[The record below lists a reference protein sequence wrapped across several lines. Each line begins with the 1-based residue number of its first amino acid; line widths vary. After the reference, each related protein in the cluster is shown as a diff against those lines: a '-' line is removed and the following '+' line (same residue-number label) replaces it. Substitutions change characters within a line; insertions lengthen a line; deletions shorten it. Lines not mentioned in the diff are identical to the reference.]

1 MIDRGIFLRERN
13 NRDHESYTAMK
24 VTKPR
29 QTRYGKPAGNDR
41 IATKIANY
49 FALKW
54 SENSHPTKSAKF
66 TDLNACAANKNIE
79 NARSE
84 IHLGRAI

>member
-1 MIDRGIFLRERN
+1 MRATKARRSSHG
-13 NRDHESYTAMK
+13 ES
-24 VTKPR
+24 
-29 QTRYGKPAGNDR
+29 AGNDR

-54 SENSHPTKSAKF
+54 SENSHPVKSVKF
-66 TDLNACAANKNIE
+66 TDFNACAAIKNIE

>member
-1 MIDRGIFLRERN
+1 VNPPETTVKQQKF
-13 NRDHESYTAMK
+13 
-24 VTKPR
+24 
-29 QTRYGKPAGNDR
+29 
-41 IATKIANY
+41 ANY

-66 TDLNACAANKNIE
+66 TDLSACAATKNIE

>member
-1 MIDRGIFLRERN
+1 MITLSTKTQQIKRGG
-13 NRDHESYTAMK
+13 S
-24 VTKPR
+24 
-29 QTRYGKPAGNDR
+29 AGNDR

-54 SENSHPTKSAKF
+54 SENLHLKKSAKF
-66 TDLNACAANKNIE
+66 TDFDTCAAIKNIE

>member
-1 MIDRGIFLRERN
+1 MRAKKARQISHRE
-13 NRDHESYTAMK
+13 S
-24 VTKPR
+24 
-29 QTRYGKPAGNDR
+29 AGNDR

-66 TDLNACAANKNIE
+66 TDLNACAAIKNIE

>member
-1 MIDRGIFLRERN
+1 MRRTIGITR
-13 NRDHESYTAMK
+13 SYG
-24 VTKPR
+24 R
-29 QTRYGKPAGNDR
+29 QKHGKSAANDG

-54 SENSHPTKSAKF
+54 SENLHPTKSAKF
-66 TDLNACAANKNIE
+66 TDLNGCAAIKNIE

-84 IHLGRAI
+84 IHLSRAI

>member
-1 MIDRGIFLRERN
+1 MRATKARQIRCG
-13 NRDHESYTAMK
+13 ES
-24 VTKPR
+24 V
-29 QTRYGKPAGNDR
+29 GNDR
-41 IATKIANY
+41 IAIKIANY

-54 SENSHPTKSAKF
+54 SENSHQIKSAKF
-66 TDLNACAANKNIE
+66 TDFNACAAIKNIE

>member
-1 MIDRGIFLRERN
+1 MWATKARQISHRE
-13 NRDHESYTAMK
+13 S
-24 VTKPR
+24 
-29 QTRYGKPAGNDR
+29 AGNDR

-66 TDLNACAANKNIE
+66 TDFNACAAIKNIE

>member
-1 MIDRGIFLRERN
+1 MVMQATKARQIKWAGSAAN
-13 NRDHESYTAMK
+13 N
-24 VTKPR
+24 
-29 QTRYGKPAGNDR
+29 R

-54 SENSHPTKSAKF
+54 SENSHLTKSAKF
-66 TDLNACAANKNIE
+66 TDFITCAAIKNIE

-84 IHLGRAI
+84 IQLGRAT

>member
-1 MIDRGIFLRERN
+1 MR
-13 NRDHESYTAMK
+13 A
-24 VTKPR
+24 TKAR
-29 QTRYGKPAGNDR
+29 QISHDKSAGNDR
-41 IATKIANY
+41 MAAKIANY

-66 TDLNACAANKNIE
+66 TDLNACAAMKNIE